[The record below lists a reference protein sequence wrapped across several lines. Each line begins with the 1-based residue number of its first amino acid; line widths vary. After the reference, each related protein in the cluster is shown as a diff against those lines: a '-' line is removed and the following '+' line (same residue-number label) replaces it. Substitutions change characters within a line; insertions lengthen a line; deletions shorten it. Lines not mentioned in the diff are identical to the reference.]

1 MTWLIRFL
9 FGFTTPML
17 KWLQP
22 AFSGNDDKTSSRK
35 LSSFVFMLLIVS
47 TTSKLLLKD
56 DVSIYHVY
64 ILVILVATFLLLVG
78 ILTIQN
84 IVDILKNGDKLKTL
98 KDNN

>member
-1 MTWLIRFL
+1 MTWLIKFL
-9 FGFTTPML
+9 FGFTAPML

-47 TTSKLLLKD
+47 TTSKLLLRD
-56 DVSIYHVY
+56 DISKYHVY
-64 ILVILVATFLLLVG
+64 ILIILVTTFLLLIG

-84 IVDILKNGDKLKTL
+84 IVDILKNGKTL
-98 KDNN
+98 KNDKQP